1 MLHVDMDA
9 FFASVEVLDDPSL
22 AGRPIAV
29 GGDGSRGAVA
39 SCSYEA
45 RARGVRSAMATA
57 EARRCCPDLVVVAPR
72 HHRYVEVSHELHR
85 VLRDITA
92 LVEPV
97 GLDEAFVDVSGVLRR
112 GSPPTIG
119 RYILRQVHA
128 SLGLT
133 CAVGVART
141 KSLAKL
147 ASRRAKGVAPADRG
161 PGDGLFVVMPQAER
175 CFLDPLPVTEL
186 WGVGPATAERLARY
200 GVHQVADLAAMPPA
214 TLRRLV
220 GRSAG
225 ERLAALARGCDTT
238 PVRPSRPVKSIGRE
252 TTVAQD
258 LFEPADLADLAARLA
273 RPVGAALVAQDL
285 AARAVTV
292 KVRFADR
299 RTITRTTA
307 LVPPATGA
315 RGVVEASLELL
326 GGVEIT
332 GGVRLLG
339 VAASSLVPRGAVV
352 EQLRLIPEGTG
363 TGQRSSGRTGGSTGG
378 ATRLARLSGD
388 GVSQAARDG
397 SVRPPPSRWQRV
409 DDVLR
414 MLQHRYGAQAVRRA
428 ADPGPC
434 RADGLDADV
443 VMARTLR
450 ED

>member
-57 EARRCCPDLVVVAPR
+57 EARRRCPELVVVAPR
-72 HHRYVEVSHELHR
+72 HHRYAEVSHELHR
-85 VLRDITA
+85 VLRDVTP

-97 GLDEAFVDVSGVLRR
+97 GLDEAFMDVSGVLRR
-112 GSPPTIG
+112 GSPPAIG
-119 RYILRQVHA
+119 RYILRQVHV

-147 ASRRAKGVAPADRG
+147 ASRQAKAVAPADRG
-161 PGDGLFVVMPQAER
+161 PGDGLFVVMPHTER
-175 CFLDPLPVTEL
+175 SFLDPLPVTEL

-200 GVHQVADLAAMPPA
+200 GVHQVADLAAMPLG
-214 TLRRLV
+214 TLRRLI

-225 ERLAALARGCDTT
+225 ERLAALARASDTT

-258 LFEPADLADLAARLA
+258 LFEQADLADLAARLA
-273 RPVGAALVAQDL
+273 RPVGAALVAQGL
-285 AARAVTV
+285 AARGVTV

-299 RTITRTTA
+299 RTITRTMG
-307 LVPPATGA
+307 LDPPATGA
-315 RGVVEASLELL
+315 REVVEASLELL
-326 GGVEIT
+326 GGVEVT
-332 GGVRLLG
+332 TGVRLLG
-339 VAASSLVPRGAVV
+339 VAAGSLVPRGAVV
-352 EQLRLIPEGTG
+352 EQLRLIPEGMG
-363 TGQRSSGRTGGSTGG
+363 TEQRSSGKVEGSTAGVL
-378 ATRLARLSGD
+378 RLARPSD
-388 GVSQAARDG
+388 GGVFQADRDG
-397 SVRPPPSRWQRV
+397 LVRPSSSRWQQV

-428 ADPGPC
+428 ADAALPPC
-434 RADGLDADV
+434 RPPSG
-443 VMARTLR
+443 
-450 ED
+450 